1 MVSITG
7 AVGGR
12 FKMTHYDFI
21 KNATIEEI
29 AEVLYEYYQIG
40 TVEECQK
47 MKREVEQN
55 RWIPCTEKLPKLG
68 VDVEI
73 TTDVRDRAIG
83 YYADGFWW
91 DSTNGDRIDVI
102 AWKEPSD
109 PWEGEYK

>member
-1 MVSITG
+1 
-7 AVGGR
+7 
-12 FKMTHYDFI
+12 MTHYDFI

-40 TVEECQK
+40 TIEECQE
-47 MKREVEQN
+47 MKAKIKDTN
-55 RWIPCTEKLPKLG
+55 KWIPCTEKLPKPG

-73 TTDVRDRAIG
+73 TTDVRDIAIG

-91 DSTNGDRIDVI
+91 DPIDGDCIDVI

-109 PWEGEYK
+109 PWEGE